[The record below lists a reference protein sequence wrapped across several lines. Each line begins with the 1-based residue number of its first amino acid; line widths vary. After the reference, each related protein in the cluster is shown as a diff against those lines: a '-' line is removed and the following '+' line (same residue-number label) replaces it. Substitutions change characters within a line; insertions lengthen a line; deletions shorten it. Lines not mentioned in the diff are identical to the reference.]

1 MFVEQLRR
9 AVEASPR
16 AELPARVAHPLLPLP
31 RLPSRRSRRSSRR
44 PFTPRVGRPLPAAA

>member
-31 RLPSRRSRRSSRR
+31 RLPSRRQ
-44 PFTPRVGRPLPAAA
+44 PRLSAALHAVVGRPLPAAA

>member
-16 AELPARVAHPLLPLP
+16 AELPARMAHPLLPLP
-31 RLPSRRSRRSSRR
+31 RPPSDAAARLPAALHA
-44 PFTPRVGRPLPAAA
+44 VAGRPLPPAA